1 MGTVIP
7 QGQFGNAYQKL
18 YTFLCLLDYMQGFMY
33 KGIQNIIIYSDEN
46 IWGKLVNSIQV
57 QPYHKNML

>member
-18 YTFLCLLDYMQGFMY
+18 YTLLWLFDYMQGFMY
-33 KGIQNIIIYSDEN
+33 KGIHNIIIYSDEDV
-46 IWGKLVNSIQV
+46 WEKLVNSIQV
-57 QPYHKNML
+57 RP